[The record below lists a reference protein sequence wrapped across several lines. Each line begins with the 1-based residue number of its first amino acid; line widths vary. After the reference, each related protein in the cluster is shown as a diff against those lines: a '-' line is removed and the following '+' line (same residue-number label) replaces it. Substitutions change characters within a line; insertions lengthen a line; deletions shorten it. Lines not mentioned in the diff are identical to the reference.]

1 MYPQLSPWLVCDHS
15 RYQFDQRLS
24 QSTHIYRFFFALG
37 EACGLLYHRLVNLKQ
52 QIFDCRTGFPR
63 PKPIEAMGLFGIIF
77 NFCTDYLEG
86 KTAKNG
92 QIQLILFLFLC
103 VVRMIH
109 AAIMVS
115 DAAPNVAFRSCK
127 SLLLLDTHTYT
138 HAGTDMHS
146 VIFEFPWQ
154 FGIAAL
160 ACYMFGVAHTLSDV
174 SPNCATSICIS
185 QQSHHLKCSIF
196 YTL

>member
-1 MYPQLSPWLVCDHS
+1 
-15 RYQFDQRLS
+15 
-24 QSTHIYRFFFALG
+24 
-37 EACGLLYHRLVNLKQ
+37 
-52 QIFDCRTGFPR
+52 
-63 PKPIEAMGLFGIIF
+63 MGLFGIIF

-92 QIQLILFLFLC
+92 QIQLILFLLLC

-196 YTL
+196 IPSKFSKCIITEQQSDLRSLDQDTKAGRWYLRPSHHNTLHIEQYMLNCCRRVCTSRQQ

>member
-1 MYPQLSPWLVCDHS
+1 MSDWFS
-15 RYQFDQRLS
+15 
-24 QSTHIYRFFFALG
+24 STKAYRSYGTIWYHFQ
-37 EACGLLYHRLVNLKQ
+37 LLY
-52 QIFDCRTGFPR
+52 
-63 PKPIEAMGLFGIIF
+63 GLFGRK
-77 NFCTDYLEG
+77 